1 MISSSEAIGY
11 LIFLERIFLPAKL
24 NITISGWLWFQSYTC
39 SKAFPFPIFKSAFH
53 QIRSSKPDLPCLT
66 ERGALRAVEREGL
79 EEGRPEKKKRKKR
92 WGVLLT
98 RQLNRKVS
106 SRTQEEAITRAQAID
121 MRKYECPSGLRGM
134 LICGASQNWTTASWF
149 HVTDFQQ
156 DSRKRSLCKS
166 TRFGRSIGEIEPG
179 AFR

>member
-53 QIRSSKPDLPCLT
+53 QIRSSNLTCLAWQKGAHW
-66 ERGALRAVEREGL
+66 ELLKGRGWGKGGRKEKEKTLRSAF
-79 EEGRPEKKKRKKR
+79 
-92 WGVLLT
+92 LT

-106 SRTQEEAITRAQAID
+106 SRTQEEAITRAQTID
-121 MRKYECPSGLRGM
+121 MRKYECPSGLCYM
-134 LICGASQNWTTASWF
+134 LICGAVSKLESGLLVPCHGFPAGFSKTFPLQI
-149 HVTDFQQ
+149 
-156 DSRKRSLCKS
+156 DSVWAVHRWNRAWRL
-166 TRFGRSIGEIEPG
+166 
-179 AFR
+179 